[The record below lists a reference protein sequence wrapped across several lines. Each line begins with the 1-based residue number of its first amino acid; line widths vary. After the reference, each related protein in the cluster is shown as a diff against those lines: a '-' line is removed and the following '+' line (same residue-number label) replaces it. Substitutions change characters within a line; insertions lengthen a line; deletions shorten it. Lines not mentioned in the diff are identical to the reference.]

1 MSTKEAHR
9 LIKEL
14 ETIQIRTL
22 NDQVSLLAARLEVLQ
37 KEEKRSWNEFLK
49 DFLKSG
55 NRGLLHR
62 AILLSPFTKDLPAD
76 VQATM
81 VTGLDVNGGEGYL
94 KKLPLTRRRR
104 RLLMASKDWVVRLFK
119 GKNEEK
125 TSRE

>member
-62 AILLSPFTKDLPAD
+62 AIPSFTFYQGPSGGCAGDD
-76 VQATM
+76 GD
-81 VTGLDVNGGEGYL
+81 GLG
-94 KKLPLTRRRR
+94 
-104 RLLMASKDWVVRLFK
+104 
-119 GKNEEK
+119 
-125 TSRE
+125 REWW